1 MEGIN
6 MTNTMN
12 KENKT
17 VITGKQ
23 MVEYLVLVALGL
35 IVLISLSIAVI
46 KISTVLFSISGV
58 DAVALGGK
66 TGLLVWLVFLGFV
79 TVKTIK
85 KSKS

>member
-1 MEGIN
+1 

-66 TGLLVWLVFLGFV
+66 IGLLVWLVFLGFV

>member
-1 MEGIN
+1 

-35 IVLISLSIAVI
+35 VVLITLSIAVI
-46 KISTVLFSISGV
+46 KISTVMFAISGV
-58 DAVALGGK
+58 NAVALGGK
-66 TGLLVWLVFLGFV
+66 IGLLVWLVFLGFISV
-79 TVKTIK
+79 STIK
-85 KSKS
+85 NCKD

>member
-1 MEGIN
+1 

-46 KISTVLFSISGV
+46 KISTVLF
-58 DAVALGGK
+58 LK
-66 TGLLVWLVFLGFV
+66 
-79 TVKTIK
+79 
-85 KSKS
+85 